1 MEAQE
6 KQRKIVENTQTQA
19 AEEKKVLQKQSS
31 VVNQDKI
38 AVQKELQ
45 ERILESAMD
54 YAIIAMDRG
63 GRVTR
68 WNAGLVSTPCA
79 PTPTRTTCPMR
90 RK

>member
-19 AEEKKVLQKQSS
+19 AEEKEVLQKQSS

-45 ERILESAMD
+45 ELQPVIDEITE
-54 YAIIAMDRG
+54 AI
-63 GRVTR
+63 
-68 WNAGLVSTPCA
+68 
-79 PTPTRTTCPMR
+79 
-90 RK
+90 

>member
-45 ERILESAMD
+45 ELQPVIDEITE
-54 YAIIAMDRG
+54 AI
-63 GRVTR
+63 
-68 WNAGLVSTPCA
+68 
-79 PTPTRTTCPMR
+79 
-90 RK
+90 